1 MIPKVREQGK
11 QKDLKVREFQT
22 MRDGSI
28 VCKVMSCT
36 DGRTYWIDSDLLDIE
51 LLEGLDI

>member
-22 MRDGSI
+22 MRDGSR
-28 VCKVMSCT
+28 VCKVSNT
-36 DGRTYWIDSDLLDIE
+36 DGSTYWIDAELLDIE
-51 LLEGLDI
+51 LLEGLDL